1 MSTDHE
7 LWETSEQVKDRTG
20 ISRETLASWL
30 RHGFL
35 PLRKMRGPHGRLI
48 NIYWAD
54 EIDFIIEAGLRKR
67 VEDASHDYQHLRSFG
82 WKREDIL
89 DRLSHC
95 YDLTT
100 DSLAKYLDDDGSIN
114 CSHQPRTNSVSASIN
129 RAHLREKTSPRAG
142 ASAFAH
148 AISKLGPEYE
158 TSLTSVTTT
167 ESSTNMSDL
176 ATEQARLM
184 EENRKL
190 RQELDSMRLDLRKAL
205 HDRDEIIRL
214 TRTLPEQVVVPNAA

>member
-1 MSTDHE
+1 MSTDYE
-7 LWETSEQVKDRTG
+7 LWETSEQVKERTG
-20 ISRETLASWL
+20 ISRERLASWI

-54 EIDFIIEAGLRKR
+54 EIDFVIEAGLRKR
-67 VEDASHDYQHLRSFG
+67 VEDASHDFKHLRVFG
-82 WKREDIL
+82 WSRDDIL

-95 YDLTT
+95 YDLNT

-114 CSHQPRTNSVSASIN
+114 CLHQPRTNAVSASIN
-129 RAHLREKTSPRAG
+129 RARLREKTSPRAG

-148 AISKLGPEYE
+148 AISKLGPEYV
-158 TSLTSVTTT
+158 TSLTTA
-167 ESSTNMSDL
+167 ESPANMSGL

-184 EENRKL
+184 EDNRRL

-214 TRTLPEQVVVPNAA
+214 TRTLPEQVVTHAA